1 MMRSMRRE
9 LAGRLL
15 RRAFAA
21 LAAPLAAVAALWTFG
36 VTLVATSLLRSPN
49 ADPALDGDP
58 CCPHPDTWAD
68 VALGAFSVAA
78 LVVVVLGL
86 LALAVALGGVAVAGN
101 PPTFLRR
108 HPSVLGWFAA
118 ACVACVFALPV
129 VWAVAANV

>member
-1 MMRSMRRE
+1 MRRQ
-9 LAGRLL
+9 LAARVS

-21 LAAPLAAVAALWTFG
+21 VAAPLAAVAALWTFA

-58 CCPHPDTWAD
+58 CCPHPDTWGE

-78 LVVVVLGL
+78 LAVVVLGL
-86 LALAVALGGVAVAGN
+86 LALAVALAGVAVAGN
-101 PPTFLRR
+101 PPMLLRR
-108 HPSVLGWFAA
+108 HPSALGWLA
-118 ACVACVFALPV
+118 VACVVCALALQV